1 MSDGRDASPHELA
14 RGYVDAGEDREKKRG
29 YLRFLPASGTV
40 LDLGCG
46 TGAFL
51 DLLRDAG
58 LPARGIDASP
68 AAVAACR
75 ARGHAVD
82 CADLEAAVARLQ
94 ADPVRFSAVVLVHV
108 IEHFDGPRALA
119 LLAAAAKLLA
129 PSGVLLIVT
138 PDPRSAIVL
147 EETFW
152 LDPTHVRPYP
162 RALLERAL
170 RAAGLTVVASLR
182 DPASRPRRSALRA
195 LLARLRSALSGVDRS
210 GPMDALVVA
219 RREPQ

>member
-147 EETFW
+147 EVT
-152 LDPTHVRPYP
+152 LP
-162 RALLERAL
+162 RFRG
-170 RAAGLTVVASLR
+170 R
-182 DPASRPRRSALRA
+182 
-195 LLARLRSALSGVDRS
+195 GVWSHDS
-210 GPMDALVVA
+210 
-219 RREPQ
+219 